1 MPYEPGNQNNAAQYI
16 AQTGTD
22 VAAGIRQ
29 FQQNDLMRSTDIS
42 KFYSTAQTDPA
53 LVQFLSDPTKAPPG
67 VSKIYQKLQS
77 SGHLSVAEAA
87 QLGSFTDLYTKN
99 KVQQQT
105 QADTAAKMAMEQQRV
120 ALQGRSVD
128 LEKERVAL
136 SGRSVA
142 VDELRQKAEAANYG
156 TNTQAQNDTN
166 AIINA
171 ELSAGTLKYEGVPRR
186 RAELLAQGGRN
197 NDTRFQPAGTFVD
210 KGTGGNPTS
219 MVRNQDT
226 GQIGMVDEKGVFKP
240 MDSTN
245 WKPTSLNDANSYLD
259 APQFNQLFERINAD
273 ENAVR
278 AINRF
283 TEGTKDLNEGASK
296 LADVISRKAKIIFE
310 APDKDYT
317 AAEKAIGISNARR
330 QRLLGA
336 LRTTILGPGTLTE
349 NDAVRILQA
358 TGGDATSI
366 GTRLGDIT
374 QAMTEILSDKMNT
387 YRQNVDLYNAH
398 VTGRYSTA
406 GYKQQK
412 LVLPFY
418 DVPQGAAPAPGVAGS
433 AGAAQVGSG
442 LSPDA
447 RKKRIAELQAE
458 IAADEANA
466 ESEATE

>member
-1 MPYEPGNQNNAAQYI
+1 MPYAPGNQNNAAEYI
-16 AQTGTD
+16 SQAGND

-105 QADTAAKMAMEQQRV
+105 QADNAAKMAM
-120 ALQGRSVD
+120 
-128 LEKERVAL
+128 EKERVAL

-142 VDELRQKAEAANYG
+142 VDEARQKADAANYG

-166 AIINA
+166 AIVNA
-171 ELSAGTLKYEGVPRR
+171 ELSAGTLKQEGVPRR

-273 ENAVR
+273 ENSVR

-296 LADVISRKAKIIFE
+296 LADVISRKAKIIFA
-310 APDKDYT
+310 APDTDYT
-317 AAEKAIGISNARR
+317 AAEKAIGISNARQ

-358 TGGDATSI
+358 TGGDVTSL

-398 VTGRYSTA
+398 VTGRYNTA
-406 GYKQQK
+406 GYKQKK

-418 DVPQGAAPAPGVAGS
+418 DVPPGAAPALGVAGS
-433 AGAAQVGSG
+433 GGSNNIPDGVTPAQWSV
-442 LSPDA
+442 LTPEQKA
-447 RKKRIAELQAE
+447 LWAQ
-458 IAADEANA
+458 
-466 ESEATE
+466 

>member
-1 MPYEPGNQNNAAQYI
+1 M
-16 AQTGTD
+16 
-22 VAAGIRQ
+22 
-29 FQQNDLMRSTDIS
+29 
-42 KFYSTAQTDPA
+42 
-53 LVQFLSDPTKAPPG
+53 
-67 VSKIYQKLQS
+67 
-77 SGHLSVAEAA
+77 
-87 QLGSFTDLYTKN
+87 
-99 KVQQQT
+99 
-105 QADTAAKMAMEQQRV
+105 
-120 ALQGRSVD
+120 
-128 LEKERVAL
+128 
-136 SGRSVA
+136 
-142 VDELRQKAEAANYG
+142 
-156 TNTQAQNDTN
+156 
-166 AIINA
+166 
-171 ELSAGTLKYEGVPRR
+171 
-186 RAELLAQGGRN
+186 AQGGRN

-210 KGTGGNPTS
+210 KETGGNPTS

-259 APQFNQLFERINAD
+259 APQFKQLFDQINAD
-273 ENAVR
+273 ENSVR

-283 TEGTKDLNEGASK
+283 TEGAKDLNQGASK

-310 APDKDYT
+310 VPDTDYT
-317 AAEKAIGISNARR
+317 AAEKAIGISNARQ

-358 TGGDATSI
+358 TGGDVTSL

-387 YRQNVDLYNAH
+387 YSQNVDIYNAH
-398 VTGRYSTA
+398 VTGRYNTA
-406 GYKQQK
+406 GYKQKK
-412 LVLPFY
+412 LVTPFY
-418 DVPQGAAPAPGVAGS
+418 NVSQGAAPAPGAAGS

-442 LSPDA
+442 LSPEER
-447 RKKRIAELQAE
+447 RKQIAKLKAE

>member
-1 MPYEPGNQNNAAQYI
+1 MPYAPGNQNNAAEYI
-16 AQTGTD
+16 AQAGND

-67 VSKIYQKLQS
+67 VSKIYQKLNS
-77 SGHLSVAEAA
+77 TGHISVAEAA

-105 QADTAAKMAMEQQRV
+105 KADNDAKMAMEKERV
-120 ALQGRSVD
+120 ALQGRSVT
-128 LEKERVAL
+128 
-136 SGRSVA
+136 
-142 VDELRQKAEAANYG
+142 VDELRQKNEAANYG
-156 TNTQAQNDTN
+156 TNTQAQNDAN
-166 AIINA
+166 AIVNA
-171 ELSAGTLKYEGVPRR
+171 ELYAKTLKPEEAPRR
-186 RAELLAQGGRN
+186 LAELMAQGGRD

-210 KGTGGNPTS
+210 MVTGGNPTS
-219 MVRNQDT
+219 MVRNQRT
-226 GQIGMVDEKGVFKP
+226 GQLGTVDDKNVFKALDP
-240 MDSTN
+240 SK

-273 ENAVR
+273 ENTVR

-283 TEGTKDLNEGASK
+283 TEGTKDLNQGASK
-296 LADVISRKAKIIFE
+296 LADVISRKAKIIFD
-310 APDKDYT
+310 APDTDYT
-317 AAEKAIGISNARR
+317 AAEKAIGISNARQ

-358 TGGDATSI
+358 TGGDVTSL

-374 QAMTEILSDKMNT
+374 QTMTEILSDKMNT

-406 GYKQQK
+406 GYKQKK

-418 DVPQGAAPAPGVAGS
+418 DVPQGAAPAPGAAGS

-442 LSPDA
+442 LSPEER
-447 RKKRIAELQAE
+447 RKQIAKLEAE
-458 IAADEANA
+458 IAADKANA